1 MFFAINLKFFH
12 VAKFLLHRNMSL
24 ASATNM
30 ACSVV
35 HMFAH
40 MDKKHQLFTSHL
52 ATNVMYVTTLPP
64 PRDTAD
70 LHFVKETLVLGTW
83 EHVSC
88 LL

>member
-1 MFFAINLKFFH
+1 
-12 VAKFLLHRNMSL
+12 
-24 ASATNM
+24 M

-40 MDKKHQLFTSHL
+40 MDKKYMDKKHVQLFTPHL
-52 ATNVMYVTTLPP
+52 ATNMMYVTTLPP